1 MRKREKKTLKIMVK
15 TMSNKKIFFFNFQ
28 ESLFSKTV
36 TLGCGLSA
44 SWDSNPR
51 KLFTGHC

>member
-36 TLGCGLSA
+36 ILGCGLSA
-44 SWDSNPR
+44 SWDSKPR